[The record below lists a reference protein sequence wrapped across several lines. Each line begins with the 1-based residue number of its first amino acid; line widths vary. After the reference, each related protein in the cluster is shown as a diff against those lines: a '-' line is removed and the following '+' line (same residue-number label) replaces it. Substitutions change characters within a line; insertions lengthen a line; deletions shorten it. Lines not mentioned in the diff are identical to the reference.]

1 MQFKHLLLLPALSAL
16 AGLAAFFPAGM
27 AAMGPITFLLITLAT
42 VLLSTF
48 LLRYES
54 HQPPL
59 LPQPPPLLQPLSST
73 GQARA
78 TAGINGGGFIGLSS
92 FTGNLIA
99 LSLAGLTDP
108 KNLLILSWLNVLVV
122 PYVLFAVY
130 NQRRAVRQW
139 SIGCLGLPVV
149 LAGAP
154 LTTPDAPVILKI
166 IVLLILPLLAATLQV
181 KTYRKNMENLQQ
193 PLAYQHA

>member
-92 FTGNLIA
+92 CA
-99 LSLAGLTDP
+99 A
-108 KNLLILSWLNVLVV
+108 
-122 PYVLFAVY
+122 Y
-130 NQRRAVRQW
+130 
-139 SIGCLGLPVV
+139 
-149 LAGAP
+149 
-154 LTTPDAPVILKI
+154 DA
-166 IVLLILPLLAATLQV
+166 
-181 KTYRKNMENLQQ
+181 
-193 PLAYQHA
+193 